1 MPLPKNKKTINIWI
15 KIFQIIDKQN
25 QKKIALLLVIIF
37 FTSCLEVLSI
47 GLVYPFIKLIT
58 EENGL
63 ILEYSKSFFS
73 NAYSFEKIIII
84 SSILFIVFY
93 ILKTII
99 ITLLIVFNNK
109 FAFSIFSQTSVKLF
123 NNILIDSKNDHK
135 KNKSALLNLLI
146 NETQNFTKIMIFEL
160 SRIIEILTIIFIFSF
175 LFYLNPVICI
185 VMISIFSI
193 LIAFIYILNK
203 KKLKNLGKSR
213 LSQAESL
220 YTFVNDSL
228 NFLDEIKIYSKV
240 NEFKNFY
247 SNQLYNFSNILRD
260 QNILISI
267 PRYFIDLIFVL
278 TVVLIVLVSIFLN
291 LNSNEM
297 LAIIGVYAA
306 AGLRLLPGLNRLLQI
321 EQNLKLLYPV
331 LDKIYAYNKE
341 FNINN
346 KNTRKNIIIKN
357 NIELQNVSIGFK
369 GNTILNEINLS
380 IKKNQIVGIFGKSGS
395 GKSSLIKTIIGL
407 IDPIK
412 GKILLDKKIVSN
424 NYLIKAAY
432 VSQDNYIINNT
443 LKSNIS
449 LNLTN
454 SNTNTR
460 VKKLLKDFNLSEFK
474 VNKFLNENG
483 SNLSEGQKQR
493 ISLARSFYEDYSVLI
508 FDEPTSSL
516 DFNNKNKVIKNLKK
530 TSKDKLLIIISHD
543 ESIKNLCNDI
553 YIIKNKKIVKE
564 K

>member
-1 MPLPKNKKTINIWI
+1 MPLLKNKKTIDTWI
-15 KIFQIIDKQN
+15 KIFQIIGKQN
-25 QKKIALLLVIIF
+25 QKKIAFLLLIIF

-58 EENGL
+58 EHDGI
-63 ILEYSKSFFS
+63 ILEYSKFFFS
-73 NAYSFEKIIII
+73 HTYSFEKIIII

-109 FAFSIFSQTSVKLF
+109 FAFSIFSQTSIKLF

-185 VMISIFSI
+185 LMISIFSI
-193 LIAFIYILNK
+193 LIAIIYILNK

-331 LDKIYAYNKE
+331 LDKIYNYNKE

-346 KNTRKNIIIKN
+346 KNTQKNIVIKN
-357 NIELQNVSIGFK
+357 TIELKNVSIGFK

-407 IDPIK
+407 LDPIK

-460 VKKLLKDFNLSEFK
+460 TKKLLKDFNLSEFK

-516 DFNNKNKVIKNLKK
+516 DFNNRNKVIKNLKNI
-530 TSKDKLLIIISHD
+530 SKNKLLIIISHD

>member
-15 KIFQIIDKQN
+15 QIFQIIGKQN
-25 QKKIALLLVIIF
+25 QKKIALLLLIIF

-58 EENGL
+58 EQNGL
-63 ILEYSKSFFS
+63 ILEYSKYFFS
-73 NAYSFEKIIII
+73 NTYSFEKIIII

-160 SRIIEILTIIFIFSF
+160 SRIIEILTILFIFSF

-193 LIAFIYILNK
+193 LIVFIYILNK

-331 LDKIYAYNKE
+331 LDKIYTYNKE

-346 KNTRKNIIIKN
+346 ENPRKNIIIKN
-357 NIELQNVSIGFK
+357 TIELKNVSIGFK

-407 IDPIK
+407 LDPIK
-412 GKILLDKKIVSN
+412 GKILLDKKIASN

-460 VKKLLKDFNLSEFK
+460 TKKLLKDFNLSEFK

-530 TSKDKLLIIISHD
+530 ISKDKLLIIISHD

-553 YIIKNKKIVKE
+553 YIIKNRKIVKE

>member
-1 MPLPKNKKTINIWI
+1 MPLPKNNKTIDSWI
-15 KIFQIIDKQN
+15 KIFQIIDKKN
-25 QKKIALLLVIIF
+25 QKKIALLLIIIF
-37 FTSCLEVLSI
+37 FISCLEVLSI

-58 EENGL
+58 EKNGL
-63 ILEYSKSFFS
+63 ILEYSKFFLS
-73 NAYSFEKIIII
+73 DDYSFEKIIII

-99 ITLLIVFNNK
+99 ITLLIIFNNK
-109 FAFSIFSQTSVKLF
+109 FAFSIFSQTSIKLF
-123 NNILIDSKNDHK
+123 NDILIDSKGDHK

-146 NETQNFTKIMIFEL
+146 NETQNFTRIIIFEL
-160 SRIIEILTIIFIFSF
+160 SRIIEILTIILIFSF

-193 LIAFIYILNK
+193 LISLIYLFNR
-203 KKLKNLGKSR
+203 KKLKILGKNR
-213 LSQAESL
+213 LSLAEIL

-240 NEFKNFY
+240 NEFKKYY
-247 SNQLYNFSNILRD
+247 SNHLHNFSNTLRD
-260 QNILISI
+260 HNVLISI
-267 PRYFIDLIFVL
+267 PRYYIDLIFVL
-278 TVVLIVLVSIFLN
+278 TVILIVMVSIFLN

-331 LDKIYAYNKE
+331 LDKIYTYNKE
-341 FNINN
+341 FNLNN
-346 KNTRKNIIIKN
+346 KNTHKKIIIKN
-357 NIELQNVSIGFK
+357 TIELNNVSIGYK
-369 GNTILNEINLS
+369 DNAILKDINLS

-395 GKSSLIKTIIGL
+395 GKSSLIKTILGL
-407 IDPIK
+407 LKHIK
-412 GKILLDKKIVSN
+412 GDILLDKKIIRGS
-424 NYLIKAAY
+424 YLIKAAY
-432 VSQDNYIINNT
+432 VSQENYIFSNT
-443 LKSNIS
+443 IKSNVS

-454 SNTNTR
+454 PKANIKI
-460 VKKLLKDFNLSEFK
+460 KKLLSDFNLTEFE

-493 ISLARSFYEDYSVLI
+493 ISLARSFYEDNSVLV

-516 DFNNKNKVIKNLKK
+516 DLNNKNNVIKNLKEV
-530 TSKDKLLIIISHD
+530 SKNKLLIIISHD
-543 ESIKNLCNDI
+543 ESIKGICNSI

>member
-1 MPLPKNKKTINIWI
+1 MPLLKNKKTIDTWI
-15 KIFQIIDKQN
+15 KIFQIIGKQN
-25 QKKIALLLVIIF
+25 QKKIAFLLLIIF

-58 EENGL
+58 EHDGI
-63 ILEYSKSFFS
+63 ILEYSKFFFS
-73 NAYSFEKIIII
+73 HTYSFEKIIII

-109 FAFSIFSQTSVKLF
+109 FAFSIFSQTSIKLF

-185 VMISIFSI
+185 LMISIFSI
-193 LIAFIYILNK
+193 LIAIIYILNK

-331 LDKIYAYNKE
+331 LDKIYNYNKE

-346 KNTRKNIIIKN
+346 KNTQKNIVIKN
-357 NIELQNVSIGFK
+357 TIELKNVSIGFK

-407 IDPIK
+407 LDPIK

-460 VKKLLKDFNLSEFK
+460 TKKLLKDFNLSEFK

-516 DFNNKNKVIKNLKK
+516 DFNNRNNVIKNLKNI
-530 TSKDKLLIIISHD
+530 SKNKLLIIISHD

>member
-278 TVVLIVLVSIFLN
+278 TVVLIVLVSILLN